1 MLSQLV
7 SWDIDLWI
15 PQYIQ
20 YKLNMYRALRATN
33 AFISQQKMR
42 INTMQVHDA
51 SLHCL
56 TRSNKQYGNRMA
68 DSTFSV
74 SSVSI
79 FLPYHECSV

>member
-33 AFISQQKMR
+33 AFISQHKMR

-56 TRSNKQYGNRMA
+56 TRLNNHMA

-79 FLPYHECSV
+79 LFPYHECSV